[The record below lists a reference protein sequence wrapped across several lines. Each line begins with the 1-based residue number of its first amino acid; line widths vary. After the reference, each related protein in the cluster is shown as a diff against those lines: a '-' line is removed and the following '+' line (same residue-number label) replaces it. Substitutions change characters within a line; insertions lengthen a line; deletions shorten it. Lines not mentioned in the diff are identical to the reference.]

1 MPRQENAEIFTDEE
15 LNQFLVESNAI
26 EGVFDAVSFKQA
38 KLAWKFLISQEE
50 LTPETILTTHQILMA
65 HQDLKQEYK
74 GNWRNCGVWIGD
86 HEGPDFRKVPGL
98 IQSWLNQIDISS
110 DTDIALEEQAT
121 ILQNLH
127 VQYEHIHPFVD
138 GNGRTGRMFWNFL
151 RLKRGLPL
159 KIIYERDKYEYYRL
173 FS

>member
-1 MPRQENAEIFTDEE
+1 MSRKETIENYKEEE

-26 EGVFDAVSFKQA
+26 EGVFDTASLKQA

-65 HQDLKQEYK
+65 YQDLEQEEK
-74 GNWRNCGVWIGD
+74 GSWRNYPVRVGKYEVS
-86 HEGPDFRKVPGL
+86 DFKKIPGL
-98 IQSWLNQIDISS
+98 IQSWLDQINVSAYIDLTPE
-110 DTDIALEEQAT
+110 DQDLF
-121 ILQNLH
+121 LQNLH

-138 GNGRTGRMFWNFL
+138 GNGRTGRLFWNFL

-159 KIIYERDKYEYYRL
+159 KIIYEDKRFEYYKL
-173 FS
+173 FR

>member
-1 MPRQENAEIFTDEE
+1 MSRKETIENYKEEE

-26 EGVFDAVSFKQA
+26 EGVFDTVSLKQA

-65 HQDLKQEYK
+65 YQDLEQEHK
-74 GNWRNCGVWIGD
+74 GHFRNCQVWIGSR
-86 HEGPDFRKVPGL
+86 EGADFRIVPDL
-98 IQSWLNQIDISS
+98 IQSWLDQINISTNI
-110 DTDIALEEQAT
+110 DLTPEDKDLF
-121 ILQNLH
+121 LQNLH

-138 GNGRTGRMFWNFL
+138 GNGRTGRLFWNFL

-159 KIIYERDKYEYYRL
+159 KIIYEDKRFEYYKL
-173 FS
+173 FR